1 MAPKRQRLAAAEAA
15 AAVGE
20 LEGRP
25 QSGRQGEALAALAL
39 ACSTCDPSQKH

>member
-15 AAVGE
+15 SAVGE

-25 QSGRQGEALAALAL
+25 QSGRQGEGIDSFGIGLFHL
-39 ACSTCDPSQKH
+39 